1 MSSHMMPEIV
11 LDIYSGNIKVA
22 ILAAYCVTMIYL
34 KERFAAWSYAAFRM
48 SS

>member
-1 MSSHMMPEIV
+1 MSSHMISENV

-22 ILAAYCVTMIYL
+22 ILAMGHVTMIYS
-34 KERFAAWSYAAFRM
+34 KGKFAAWSYIAFRM